1 MGLGRIL
8 GLLPLLF
15 VRVHGMTDGE
25 RLKMVLSLALLC
37 ACGIVVPALWLW
49 LGLVVLGCVWA
60 RQTNRPEL
68 LVKMAKIASL
78 LLWLVVAVLMQDGA
92 VVAINN
98 TVFGAP
104 SLFGT
109 SLVALWLMLLFFAVV
124 AELGLLRPVRK
135 NAIAVCEQSLLL
147 PVLRQLRSRWAHCFR
162 E

>member
-1 MGLGRIL
+1 ML
-8 GLLPLLF
+8 
-15 VRVHGMTDGE
+15 HNDG
-25 RLKMVLSLALLC
+25 LKMVLSMALLC

-49 LGLVVLGCVWA
+49 LGLVVLGYVWA

-68 LVKMAKIASL
+68 LVKMSKIASL
-78 LLWLVVAVLMQDGA
+78 LLWVLVAVLMQDGV

-104 SLFGT
+104 SVFWT
-109 SLVALWLMLLFFAVV
+109 SLVALWLMLLVFAVV

-135 NAIAVCEQSLLL
+135 NAIAVCEQGLFL
-147 PVLRQLRSRWAHCFR
+147 PVLRQLRSRWAHYFR

>member
-1 MGLGRIL
+1 ML
-8 GLLPLLF
+8 
-15 VRVHGMTDGE
+15 HNDG
-25 RLKMVLSLALLC
+25 LKMVLSMALLC

-49 LGLVVLGCVWA
+49 LGLVVLGYVWA

-68 LVKMAKIASL
+68 LVKMSKIASL
-78 LLWLVVAVLMQDGA
+78 LLWVLVAILMQDGV

-104 SLFGT
+104 SVFWT
-109 SLVALWLMLLFFAVV
+109 SLVALWLMLLVFAVV

-135 NAIAVCEQSLLL
+135 NAIAVCEQGVFL
-147 PVLRQLRSRWAHCFR
+147 PVLRQLKSRWAGYFR

>member
-1 MGLGRIL
+1 ML
-8 GLLPLLF
+8 
-15 VRVHGMTDGE
+15 HNDG
-25 RLKMVLSLALLC
+25 LKMVLSMALLC

-49 LGLVVLGCVWA
+49 LGLVVLGYVWA
-60 RQTNRPEL
+60 RQTSRPEL
-68 LVKMAKIASL
+68 LVKMSKIASL
-78 LLWLVVAVLMQDGA
+78 WVLVAVLMQDGA

-104 SLFGT
+104 SVFWT

-135 NAIAVCEQSLLL
+135 NTIAVCEQGLFL
-147 PVLRQLRSRWAHCFR
+147 PVLRQLRSRWAHYFR

>member
-1 MGLGRIL
+1 ML
-8 GLLPLLF
+8 
-15 VRVHGMTDGE
+15 HNDG
-25 RLKMVLSLALLC
+25 LKMVLSMALLC

-49 LGLVVLGCVWA
+49 LGLVVLGYVWA

-68 LVKMAKIASL
+68 LVKMSKIASL
-78 LLWLVVAVLMQDGA
+78 LLWVLVAVLMQGGT

-104 SLFGT
+104 SVFGT
-109 SLVALWLMLLFFAVV
+109 SLVALWLMLLFFAVM

-135 NAIAVCEQSLLL
+135 NAIAVCEQGLFL
-147 PVLRQLRSRWAHCFR
+147 PVLRQLRLRWAHYFR